1 MWDNADITVAQQ
13 AAKTSGYTEHNNF
26 HTMTNRQWT
35 NEEKRRIVYIN
46 LEERQKGNNFMK
58 RIKDQR
64 DGEFPEKKKNSSK
77 SGRQP
82 SCFAKEG
89 WGGEMDR
96 KQTTKMHKNTE

>member
-1 MWDNADITVAQQ
+1 
-13 AAKTSGYTEHNNF
+13 
-26 HTMTNRQWT
+26 
-35 NEEKRRIVYIN
+35 
-46 LEERQKGNNFMK
+46 MK

-89 WGGEMDR
+89 N
-96 KQTTKMHKNTE
+96 QTTKMRRIPNEIQK

>member
-13 AAKTSGYTEHNNF
+13 AAKTSGYTEHNNV

-35 NEEKRRIVYIN
+35 NEEKRRIVCIN
-46 LEERQKGNNFMK
+46 LEERQKGKNFMK

-89 WGGEMDR
+89 N
-96 KQTTKMHKNTE
+96 QTTKMRRIPNEIQK

>member
-13 AAKTSGYTEHNNF
+13 AAKTSGYTEHNNV

-96 KQTTKMHKNTE
+96 KQTTKMLKNTE

>member
-13 AAKTSGYTEHNNF
+13 AAKTSGYTEHNNV
-26 HTMTNRQWT
+26 HTITNRQWT

-89 WGGEMDR
+89 WEGEMDR

>member
-1 MWDNADITVAQQ
+1 MWDNANITVAQQ
-13 AAKTSGYTEHNNF
+13 AVKTSGYTEHNNV
-26 HTMTNRQWT
+26 HTMTNRQST
-35 NEEKRRIVYIN
+35 NEEKRRIVCIN
-46 LEERQKGNNFMK
+46 LEERQKGKNFMK

-89 WGGEMDR
+89 N
-96 KQTTKMHKNTE
+96 QTTKMQKNTE

>member
-1 MWDNADITVAQQ
+1 
-13 AAKTSGYTEHNNF
+13 
-26 HTMTNRQWT
+26 
-35 NEEKRRIVYIN
+35 
-46 LEERQKGNNFMK
+46 MK

-89 WGGEMDR
+89 N
-96 KQTTKMHKNTE
+96 QTTKMQKNTE

>member
-13 AAKTSGYTEHNNF
+13 AAKTSGYTEHNNV

-58 RIKDQR
+58 RIKDQW

-89 WGGEMDR
+89 WGGETDR